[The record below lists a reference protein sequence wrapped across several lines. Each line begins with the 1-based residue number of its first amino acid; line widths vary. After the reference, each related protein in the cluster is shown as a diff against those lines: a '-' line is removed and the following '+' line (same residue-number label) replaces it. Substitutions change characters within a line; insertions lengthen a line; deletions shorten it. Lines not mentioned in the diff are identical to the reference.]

1 MTSVLIFVSLLPSNP
16 RHTNIIRT
24 TSITYQ
30 ERLARR
36 IPSWMCMA
44 LVIKIELRATEGALR
59 WDGRGPDRSVDVSI
73 DHGEKGT
80 VPVGK

>member
-1 MTSVLIFVSLLPSNP
+1 
-16 RHTNIIRT
+16 
-24 TSITYQ
+24 
-30 ERLARR
+30 
-36 IPSWMCMA
+36 MCMA